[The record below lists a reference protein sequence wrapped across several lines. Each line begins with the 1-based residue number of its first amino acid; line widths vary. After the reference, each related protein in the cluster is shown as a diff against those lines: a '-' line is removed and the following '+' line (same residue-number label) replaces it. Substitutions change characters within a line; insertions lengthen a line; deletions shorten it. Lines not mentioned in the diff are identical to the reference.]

1 MQGNNPNGRPQQPY
15 RGQQPQYN
23 GQQQPQY
30 RPQQYQQQ
38 QYQQFQQQP
47 QYQQYQQQPQPQ
59 EKGLRL
65 TDFASHNLQ
74 GAAKWINFIGILA
87 AIFCGILLLF
97 SLYLIFNGLAIV
109 TLPYL
114 LVIALYIYPILKSL
128 GMKKHVDAA
137 IASNNN
143 EELAQGLGELKGLAT
158 FMGVLMIIALVVVVI
173 ALIVTISTAGSLMR
187 MI

>member
-30 RPQQYQQQ
+30 RPQQYQQPGPDAGNGQ
-38 QYQQFQQQP
+38 

>member
-1 MQGNNPNGRPQQPY
+1 MNDPNKGN
-15 RGQQPQYN
+15 
-23 GQQQPQY
+23 
-30 RPQQYQQQ
+30 
-38 QYQQFQQQP
+38 
-47 QYQQYQQQPQPQ
+47 QQQPQPQ